1 MLYISINLLIIG
13 MCLRLNVTSTIVWV
27 VQSLFFNS
35 ISFNKPLNNWN
46 VSNDVTSMHDM
57 FLGAIFFNQPIG
69 TYLRYGIIRVASR
82 DHGVRRAGAPPFS

>member
-1 MLYISINLLIIG
+1 MLYISINLLILVIG
-13 MCLRLNVTSTIVWV
+13 MCLYVTSTIVWV